1 MESIDRRDSHRA
13 CEAALLQVRTDGC
26 RLCTVHAHDA
36 QALGF
41 ESTTHQ
47 AAKDTRH
54 SACLGGI
61 GDGTAAL
68 RLLDA
73 VTHVLE
79 ADSGQAGE

>member
-1 MESIDRRDSHRA
+1 MRA
-13 CEAALLQVRTDGC
+13 DGY
-26 RLCTVHAHDA
+26 RLGTVHAHDA

-54 SACLGGI
+54 TACLSGI
-61 GDGTAAL
+61 GDGAAAL

-73 VTHVLE
+73 VGHVLE
-79 ADSGQAGE
+79 ADSGQARE